1 MRKKI
6 LLKNCYWSI
15 ELFAFLDSSCLI
27 FVFFTFFSTHILKCF
42 KTQPRRNFMPSVGF
56 TLGKFRLVLLSN
68 AEGVQVKF
76 MEKLDFEEIEK
87 TLQDE
92 KVLGIIIS
100 KEKNSN
106 ASNPFSL
113 RLDLSRRIISG
124 LQSMS
129 DDAKAQSTMFIF

>member
-1 MRKKI
+1 
-6 LLKNCYWSI
+6 
-15 ELFAFLDSSCLI
+15 
-27 FVFFTFFSTHILKCF
+27 
-42 KTQPRRNFMPSVGF
+42 
-56 TLGKFRLVLLSN
+56 LGKFRLVLLSN